1 MHQLLLTPPDATP
14 HPTLFHLACCSG
26 RRSSMDPWRGFL
38 VLWLSPGF
46 WQQGPSQQCG
56 GPTGEREVRTYMPL
70 VLFLPGA
77 SGQAYLFTKLV
88 FSTQVCFLETFPDSL
103 FQANSD
109 NSPTIIKPGYCSYPL
124 WFYFANSP
132 FVNKP
137 SWNYPNLRVPSV
149 SYWDCDWYRLNS
161 HVCAQKEKQNKT
173 LR

>member
-1 MHQLLLTPPDATP
+1 MP
-14 HPTLFHLACCSG
+14 HPTTPFSTLPAATG
-26 RRSSMDPWRGFL
+26 GGAPWTTWRGFL
-38 VLWLSPGF
+38 FLWLSPGF

-56 GPTGEREVRTYMPL
+56 GPTGEREVRHTCPWFSSCQ
-70 VLFLPGA
+70 VA
-77 SGQAYLFTKLV
+77 SGEAYLFTKLV

-109 NSPTIIKPGYCSYPL
+109 NSSTIIKPGYCSYPL

-137 SWNYPNLRVPSV
+137 SRNYPNLRVPSV

-161 HVCAQKEKQNKT
+161 HVCVQKEEQNKT